1 MDWVSKSF
9 CYEADEVTL
18 YLVPMGS
25 IVLYVFGNKY
35 VFWLKKR
42 KQRLF
47 KIDWETDLNYSFIYV
62 NK

>member
-1 MDWVSKSF
+1 MDWVSKTF

-25 IVLYVFGNKY
+25 IVLYVFENKY

-42 KQRLF
+42 KQRLS